1 MVWRLRTP
9 AARASVVTMLALLL
23 VQYVALMSA
32 HRAAAAQVETERFYV
47 GVGDRRDGF
56 APGFTRNQIERRAIE
71 TWRTGGYD
79 RTILVDQHGYF
90 DLRMVRL
97 AGMRPVYVNMFNDEE
112 VLRGL
117 DRASDHLLLLSPGSY
132 AADPNWWRPW
142 MSPRTHGPP
151 WTPEAALRY
160 NTYRGAARRLSRA
173 RGDRGAAAAPTVGRP
188 GGTRRPYGAGR
199 HPAPIILRITASSTA
214 DSAMPLVVTP
224 ISKRVSRLLPTERL
238 HLLSPMAPIFSS
250 FALVRLIPKPRRCG
264 AFEK

>member
-90 DLRMVRL
+90 DLRMLRL

-160 NTYRGAARRLSRA
+160 NTYRARLDASPVREEI
-173 RGDRGAAAAPTVGRP
+173 
-188 GGTRRPYGAGR
+188 AG
-199 HPAPIILRITASSTA
+199 PPQ
-214 DSAMPLVVTP
+214 
-224 ISKRVSRLLPTERL
+224 RLLWAGPV
-238 HLLSPMAPIFSS
+238 APDDHMVL
-250 FALVRLIPKPRRCG
+250 AVIPHQ
-264 AFEK
+264 